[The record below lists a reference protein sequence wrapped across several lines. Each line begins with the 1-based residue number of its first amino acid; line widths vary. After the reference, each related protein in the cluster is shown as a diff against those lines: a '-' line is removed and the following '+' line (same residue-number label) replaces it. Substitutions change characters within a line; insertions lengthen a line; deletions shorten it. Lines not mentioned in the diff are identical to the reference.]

1 MVTPDVILAI
11 SLLLYLKESEK
22 LVEVVAMYG
31 NLILPNTTV
40 KLIKL
45 LPIGVIVKVR
55 LVNVQ
60 LPKDGEQLVLLDVV
74 N

>member
-31 NLILPNTTV
+31 NLILLNTTV

-45 LPIGVIVKVR
+45 LPTGLIVKVR

-60 LPKDGEQLVLLDVV
+60 LPKDGEQLVLLNGV